1 MQGTQLQRPIKDTL
15 TSEWAKELPP
25 TLKSSSQANFLR
37 VSLLWF
43 GIFSADVIM
52 IMIMTI
58 MMMVTMITFLWHAT
72 SPSPFILVPPSGC
85 LMRLFP
91 FSSARLHHY
100 TNTIHCYIH
109 HFTSRLYNEAPAE
122 LSVYLRLP
130 NGGNLRLASNQTQS
144 FLD

>member
-100 TNTIHCYIH
+100 TNTIHRYIH
-109 HFTSRLYNEAPAE
+109 HFTSRLYNEARQSCRCIYGSPTGGTSDWPPTRHN
-122 LSVYLRLP
+122 LS
-130 NGGNLRLASNQTQS
+130 
-144 FLD
+144 